1 MTVALASREL
11 GGVGVPA
18 LVVLHGLLGSSRN
31 WQSAGAALAARGPR
45 VVALDLRNHGES
57 PWVDACGHA
66 EMAADVADW
75 IERASIAPVHL
86 LGHSLGGKVA
96 MRLAAERPDL
106 VGRLTVVDIAPRDY
120 PGRLRVEFAAMRA
133 LDLGAI
139 TSRRDADN
147 ALTAMIPDWAQRQF
161 LLTNLGQNSTGAWA
175 WKVNFEALEA
185 ALPQMLTNPL
195 TPDQRFA
202 GPARLIRG
210 GRSDYVR
217 DEDLP
222 AFRTYFPRGDV
233 VTLPESGHN
242 PHFDARS
249 GFVDA
254 VLDSA

>member
-11 GGVGVPA
+11 GGAGAPA

-57 PWVDACGHA
+57 PWSDACGHA
-66 EMAADVADW
+66 EMAGDVAAW
-75 IERASIAPVHL
+75 IERSRLAPVHL

-106 VGRLTVVDIAPRDY
+106 VARLTVVDIAPRDY
-120 PGRLRVEFAAMRA
+120 PGRLRVEFQAMRA
-133 LDLGAI
+133 LDLAAI
-139 TSRRDADN
+139 ASRRDADN
-147 ALTAMIPDWAQRQF
+147 ALTALIPDWAQRQF
-161 LLTNLGQNSTGAWA
+161 LLTNLGQDAAGAWV
-175 WKVNFEALEA
+175 WKVNFPALEA
-185 ALPQMLTNPL
+185 ALPAMLANPL
-195 TPDQRFA
+195 APGQRFT

-222 AFRTYFPRGDV
+222 AFRERFPSGDV
-233 VTLPESGHN
+233 VTLAESGHN

-254 VLDSA
+254 VLG